1 MFHMKHKYR
10 FLNRYLQLYVIDI
23 LAPDTV
29 NYHYTYLIGKTGEP
43 AGSPVNSL

>member
-23 LAPDTV
+23 LAPDSI
-29 NYHYTYLIGKTGEP
+29 NYHYTYLIVIELEYLYNNNNG
-43 AGSPVNSL
+43 